1 MMVYTHAAALILGL
15 AAGFAGAWNV
25 QAWRADS
32 AELKRT
38 QAAKSDFLRREKE
51 AYAPSVAHE
60 RFKEKE
66 RVVYEVITET
76 VDKIIE
82 RPVYRNVCIDPDGLR
97 SLNAAVRGRADDP
110 GQPRPAV
117 PVAD

>member
-1 MMVYTHAAALILGL
+1 MIYTHLAAALAG
-15 AAGFAGAWNV
+15 AAIAFAGAWQI

-38 QAAKSDFLRREKE
+38 QAAKTEFLKREKE

-60 RFKEKE
+60 QFKQRE

-97 SLNAAVRGRADDP
+97 SLNAAVRGSADDP
-110 GQPRPAV
+110 SQPRPAV

>member
-1 MMVYTHAAALILGL
+1 MLYTHLAAALTG
-15 AAGFAGAWNV
+15 AAIAFAGAWQI

-32 AELKRT
+32 AELKRVE
-38 QAAKSDFLRREKE
+38 QAKSDFLRREKE

-60 RFKEKE
+60 QFKQRE

-76 VDKIIE
+76 VDKIID

-97 SLNAAVRGRADDP
+97 ALNAAVNGNPEDTA
-110 GQPRPAV
+110 QPRPSV

>member
-1 MMVYTHAAALILGL
+1 MVYTHIAALILGL

-38 QAAKSDFLRREKE
+38 QAAKTEFLKREKE

-82 RPVYRNVCIDPDGLR
+82 RPVYRQFCADDDGVRLINR
-97 SLNAAVRGRADDP
+97 AVNGSADDP
-110 GQPRPAV
+110 RESGPAV

>member
-1 MMVYTHAAALILGL
+1 MLYTHAFALIVGL

-38 QAAKSDFLRREKE
+38 QAAKTEFLKREKE

-60 RFKEKE
+60 QFKQRE

-97 SLNAAVRGRADDP
+97 SLNAAVRGSAAEP
-110 GQPRPAV
+110 SQPRPAV

>member
-1 MMVYTHAAALILGL
+1 MLYTHVAALVIGL

-25 QAWRADS
+25 QAWRSDS
-32 AELKRT
+32 AELKRA
-38 QAAKSDFLRREKE
+38 QAAKTEFLRREKA

-60 RFKEKE
+60 QFKQKE

-97 SLNAAVRGRADDP
+97 SLNAAVRGGADDS
-110 GQPRPAV
+110 GQPGAAV
-117 PVAD
+117 SVAD

>member
-1 MMVYTHAAALILGL
+1 MIYTHIAALILGL
-15 AAGFAGAWNV
+15 AVGGIGAWNV

-38 QAAKSDFLRREKE
+38 QAAKTAFLRREKE

-60 RFKEKE
+60 QFKQRE

-97 SLNAAVRGRADDP
+97 SLNAAVRGSADDP

>member
-1 MMVYTHAAALILGL
+1 MIYTHALALIVGL

-25 QAWRADS
+25 QAWRHDS

-38 QAAKSDFLRREKE
+38 QAAKTEFLKREKE

-60 RFKEKE
+60 QFKQRE

-76 VDKIIE
+76 VDKIVE
-82 RPVYRNVCIDPDGLR
+82 RPVYLQFCADDDGVRLINR
-97 SLNAAVRGRADDP
+97 AVRGSADDP
-110 GQPRPAV
+110 GEPGPAV
-117 PVAD
+117 PVAE

>member
-1 MMVYTHAAALILGL
+1 MLYTHAAALLVGL
-15 AAGFAGAWNV
+15 AAGFTGAWNV
-25 QAWRADS
+25 QSWRHDS

-38 QAAKSDFLRREKE
+38 QAAKTEFLKREKE

-60 RFKEKE
+60 QFKQKE

-82 RPVYRNVCIDPDGLR
+82 RPVYRDICFDEDGLNLLR
-97 SLNAAVRGRADDP
+97 SAINP
-110 GQPRPAV
+110 SKTE
-117 PVAD
+117 